1 MCKRS
6 EKMKLL
12 YLAKSEDLLRETEA
26 ERENIVWEWKEL
38 QRFLRDQ
45 EEVLLRRLEELEK
58 DIIARRDEHLSGK
71 GPGRSGKGL
80 LSKNLKGANKGK
92 NGASSKFKGEF
103 MELEHRLN
111 RFSRKR
117 IELKEVLCTFKEML
131 KLELDEEGDAYL
143 LPGGREKSAWYSR
156 FLHSCRRTGEGLAL
170 PQFAQ
175 KPVSFEEVVVRFSKE
190 EWSLLDPSQRVLYR
204 EVMQENY
211 ENVASLVLSLTS
223 LGPNSWVE
231 EEDEAVLGLCSQ
243 RSEKGDHH
251 NVTITVLS
259 GQERSKEK
267 EKDLLPANFEKT
279 VVQDTLRKDEEYRLE
294 KPATHQRRSE
304 RQRKAGQKTQEE
316 ESMLSP
322 VDRQKIGK
330 ILLQPRSDKGG
341 KQKLCPKC
349 GKVFN
354 RSILLLKHK
363 QMHQR
368 TTPYQCS
375 DCGKIFSQRSH
386 LCKHKKSHAK
396 EKRFRCSDCGKTF
409 HRSSH
414 LSSHQRIHTGIKPYT
429 CSGCGKSFSRGPDLR
444 RHQKS
449 HTGEKLHKC
458 LDCGKSFG
466 LHSTLIKHER
476 IHTGEKPYKCSNC
489 KKSFSQRSHLIVHKR
504 IHTKDRPFKCLLCG
518 TGFIQK
524 AHLIS
529 HQRTHTGEKP
539 FRCCSCGRSFKRN
552 STRVKHEKNH
562 EKDLE
567 ALRVRSLSLST
578 SPSCGREGSTWRS
591 SCRNVQRV
599 GKAAA

>member
-1 MCKRS
+1 MLRIKRS
-6 EKMKLL
+6 LVIYGENVYLIFLL
-12 YLAKSEDLLRETEA
+12 YGEMVIEMGNLNDSQTFMPDRFPFCFLFLL
-26 ERENIVWEWKEL
+26 
-38 QRFLRDQ
+38 Q
-45 EEVLLRRLEELEK
+45 
-58 DIIARRDEHLSGK
+58 
-71 GPGRSGKGL
+71 
-80 LSKNLKGANKGK
+80 NLKGANKGK
-92 NGASSKFKGEF
+92 NGVSSKFKGDF
-103 MELEHRLN
+103 MELECRLN
-111 RFSRKR
+111 HFSRKR

-131 KLELDEEGDAYL
+131 KLELEEEGGAYL

-156 FLHSCRRTGEGLAL
+156 FLHSCRRTGGGLAL

-175 KPVSFEEVVVRFSKE
+175 KPVSFEEVVVRFSEE

-211 ENVASLVLSLTS
+211 ENVTSLVLSLTS

-231 EEDEAVLGLCSQ
+231 EEDEAVLGLHSQ
-243 RSEKGDHH
+243 HSEKGDHH
-251 NVTITVLS
+251 DVTITVLS
-259 GQERSKEK
+259 RQERSKEK
-267 EKDLLPANFEKT
+267 EKDLPPANFEKT
-279 VVQDTLRKDEEYRLE
+279 MAQDTLRKDEEYRLE
-294 KPATHQRRSE
+294 KPATHHQRRSE
-304 RQRKAGQKTQEE
+304 RQRKAGQKTKEE
-316 ESMLSP
+316 ESVLSP

-330 ILLQPRSDKGG
+330 ILLQPRSNKGG
-341 KQKLCPKC
+341 KQKICPKC

-368 TTPYQCS
+368 TIPYQCS

-386 LCKHKKSHAK
+386 LCKHKKSHTK

-567 ALRVRSLSLST
+567 ASRVRNLSLST